1 MCPRFSYDE
10 LQIVPYL
17 KRCKVSGFESTSPE
31 LDEFLKED
39 ALKNQEELLSKTYLC
54 YYSSR
59 LVGYVTFTTD
69 IIKKKEV
76 QEEENI
82 EIPYKEY
89 PAIKIARLAVD
100 TRYERRGVGRFLLL
114 AAVGKA
120 LKISE
125 EVGCRFITVDSKQ
138 ESIGFYKKSGGFKL
152 VRGYEKKKYP
162 TMYFDVLPTIKEMKA
177 INTEL
182 EDFSVTESTPSV
194 TKN

>member
-10 LQIVPYL
+10 LQIIPYL

-31 LDEFLKED
+31 LNEFLKED
-39 ALKNQEELLSKTYLC
+39 ALKNQEELISKTYLYC
-54 YYSSR
+54 YSNR

-69 IIKKKEV
+69 IVKKKDV
-76 QEEENI
+76 QEEEHI
-82 EIPYKEY
+82 EIQYKEY

-100 TRYERRGVGRFLLL
+100 KRYKRRGVGRFLLL

-138 ESIGFYKKSGGFKL
+138 ESTGFYKKNL
-152 VRGYEKKKYP
+152 VVLNWSEDTKKKKYP

-177 INTEL
+177 INTEI
-182 EDFSVTESTPSV
+182 EDFSVAESTPSI
-194 TKN
+194 K